1 MAELRLGKLPDRTP
15 IKPAI
20 AVPPDLKAAL
30 DDYAVVYRSTYG
42 QEESVSDLIPATLV
56 QFLAGD
62 RGFAKAREALRA
74 GRDDR

>member
-1 MAELRLGKLPDRTP
+1 MAELKLAKLPDRTP
-15 IKPAI
+15 IKLAVAI
-20 AVPPDLKAAL
+20 PPELKAAL

-42 QEESVSDLIPATLV
+42 QEESIGDLIPAMLV

-62 RGFAKAREALRA
+62 RGFAKAREALKA